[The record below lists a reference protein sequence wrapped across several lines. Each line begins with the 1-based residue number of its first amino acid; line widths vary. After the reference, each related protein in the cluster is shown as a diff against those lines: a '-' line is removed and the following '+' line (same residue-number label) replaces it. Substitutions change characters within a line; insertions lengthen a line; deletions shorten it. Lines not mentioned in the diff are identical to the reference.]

1 LDFDWTWTA
10 PLPTDFFSSGLSNFE
25 RMANGNNLILAG
37 RQGEILELTAS
48 GDTAWHFRV
57 PLQNGIAVEQGTEL
71 GTNDNLLFKARRY
84 PAQFPA
90 FSNVTLES
98 QGVWELNPQPL
109 PACLPCTIEFSLD
122 LVEGEYAA
130 VNVTGA
136 SGETT
141 VIWSLYDVNLC
152 TGDTLEFSND
162 DNPCQS
168 NLDLLVPGDTITVTV
183 IDEQGC
189 EAVSNFIWTVENSIV
204 NHENPLRL
212 FPNPSHGNISLT
224 GLSTD
229 ATVVI
234 RNAAGACVWNRNNR
248 ENSIQSIALGHL
260 PAGWYFLEADG
271 KRTPFILLPH

>member
-1 LDFDWTWTA
+1 
-10 PLPTDFFSSGLSNFE
+10 
-25 RMANGNNLILAG
+25 MANGNNLILAG

-48 GDTAWHFRV
+48 GDTAWHYRV
-57 PLQNGIAVEQGTEL
+57 PLQNGIAVEQGSEL
-71 GTNDNLLFKARRY
+71 GTNANLLFKARRY

-109 PACLPCTIEFSLD
+109 LACLPCSIELSLD
-122 LVEGEYAA
+122 VVEGEYAA
-130 VNVTGA
+130 TNVTGA

-152 TGDTLEFSND
+152 TGDTLEFSNE

-204 NHENPLRL
+204 SHENPLRL
-212 FPNPSHGNISLT
+212 FPNPSHGEISLT
-224 GLSTD
+224 GLSLD
-229 ATVVI
+229 ATVII
-234 RNAAGACVWNRNNR
+234 RNAAGACVWTRNNR
-248 ENSIQSIALGHL
+248 EHSIQSIALGHL